1 MVFVLSAA
9 VLTCRALFS
18 HSHQQRELAKSVCL
32 HREKWYMTQ
41 AANSR
46 CRADASQMTQR
57 LALLKD
63 ISSALNKSNTLH
75 WLCYGTL
82 WGVLRGNSL
91 LDYDID
97 GDLCVVNVSQNALAR
112 IVAAVGEGIRYAP
125 TYTSLRVWRA
135 EAIVEITLYEFTEL
149 ADDNT
154 VDTLVNLSG
163 WTGPYVSRSCKIE
176 SFPSRLI
183 TRPLP
188 SDKLNEVLFPVPRE
202 GVEMQMHVY
211 PDDWHSIV
219 LPQHCV

>member
-1 MVFVLSAA
+1 MLMSHAGTRLVTDLLS
-9 VLTCRALFS
+9 LF
-18 HSHQQRELAKSVCL
+18 
-32 HREKWYMTQ
+32 REKWYMTQ

-112 IVAAVGEGIRYAP
+112 SKSTRMFCNLFQSSVGRCNSCSWLNMTVFSKGF
-125 TYTSLRVWRA
+125 SLR
-135 EAIVEITLYEFTEL
+135 T
-149 ADDNT
+149 
-154 VDTLVNLSG
+154 
-163 WTGPYVSRSCKIE
+163 
-176 SFPSRLI
+176 
-183 TRPLP
+183 
-188 SDKLNEVLFPVPRE
+188 
-202 GVEMQMHVY
+202 
-211 PDDWHSIV
+211 
-219 LPQHCV
+219 